1 MSVAKR
7 VLIVDDHPLFRK
19 GLRQL
24 LQTVADFV
32 VVGEATGGVDGL
44 EQARGLAPDLV
55 LLDHNMRDISG
66 LEVLRELRAA
76 RPALR
81 VVMITVS
88 DQAED
93 LVAALQAGA
102 DGYLLKDMEPEAMLE
117 ALRQAADGRTVVSDD
132 LTHHL
137 VAAVRGDARP
147 PSAAAAG
154 LTEQELRILER
165 IAGGLSNKLI
175 GRELNIAEGT
185 VKVHVKHILRKLGLR
200 SRVEAAVW
208 AVETMRAD

>member
-1 MSVAKR
+1 MSAPQR

-19 GLRQL
+19 GLSQL
-24 LQTVADFV
+24 LQTVADLL

-44 EQARGLAPDLV
+44 EQARALAPDLV
-55 LLDHNMRDISG
+55 LLDHNMRDMSG
-66 LEVLRELRAA
+66 LELLRELRAA

-93 LVAALQAGA
+93 LVAALQTGA

-117 ALRQAADGRTVVSDD
+117 ALRQAADGRSVVSDD

-147 PSAAAAG
+147 PSMAAAG
-154 LTEQELRILER
+154 PASAER
-165 IAGGLSNKLI
+165 VGRRRRCGRSMAKLPGRDRAGP
-175 GRELNIAEGT
+175 
-185 VKVHVKHILRKLGLR
+185 
-200 SRVEAAVW
+200 AA
-208 AVETMRAD
+208 R

>member
-1 MSVAKR
+1 
-7 VLIVDDHPLFRK
+7 
-19 GLRQL
+19 
-24 LQTVADFV
+24 
-32 VVGEATGGVDGL
+32 
-44 EQARGLAPDLV
+44 
-55 LLDHNMRDISG
+55 
-66 LEVLRELRAA
+66 
-76 RPALR
+76 
-81 VVMITVS
+81 
-88 DQAED
+88 
-93 LVAALQAGA
+93 
-102 DGYLLKDMEPEAMLE
+102 MLE

-165 IAGGLSNKLI
+165 IAGGLPNKLI

>member
-1 MSVAKR
+1 MSAPQR

-19 GLRQL
+19 GLSQL
-24 LQTVADFV
+24 LQTVADLV

-44 EQARGLAPDLV
+44 EQARALAPDLV
-55 LLDHNMRDISG
+55 LLDHNMRDMSG

-117 ALRQAADGRTVVSDD
+117 ALRQAADGRSVVSDD

-147 PSAAAAG
+147 PSAAAG

-165 IAGGLSNKLI
+165 IACGLSNKLI